1 MEDAGTTYPFL
12 RSCPYDLP
20 AEYDLPLHEAPV
32 SRITYNGKPAWLVRR
47 YSDVRTV
54 LAHPH
59 ISPVAES
66 PETKIRPG
74 AGHINTMDPPEHTE
88 LRMLVARNFTVA
100 RIEER
105 RPFVQGCV
113 DGLID
118 IMLEAP
124 KPVDLV
130 KSFARPLTS
139 MAICDVLGV
148 PYEQDHDFFY
158 EWLLAATTSTSEEAL
173 NSTSMKPIE
182 DYIDNLVSLKEKD
195 PDDRV
200 ISKLLVDARSGA
212 LTRREVAGIATMLM
226 GGGLHTTANMIGLS
240 VVVLLEHPEQL
251 AELRDDPT
259 LTAGAVEE
267 LLRYVDH
274 IRFANERVAVED
286 IEIGGQ
292 SIAKGEII
300 IAASEIANRDE
311 SAFGNPGTLDIHRM
325 SRNHLTFGH
334 GRHVCIG
341 APLARLELEV
351 SLSTLIRR
359 IPTMRLA
366 IPAEELPFRPM
377 HRVHGFDYLP
387 LTW

>member
-1 MEDAGTTYPFL
+1 
-12 RSCPYDLP
+12 
-20 AEYDLPLHEAPV
+20 V
-32 SRITYNGKPAWLVRR
+32 I
-47 YSDVRTV
+47 
-54 LAHPH
+54 
-59 ISPVAES
+59 PVADEA
-66 PETKIRPG
+66 TKRRPG

-105 RPFVQGCV
+105 RPFVQSCV

-118 IMLEAP
+118 AMLELP
-124 KPVDLV
+124 KPLDLV
-130 KSFARPLTS
+130 KFFARPLTS
-139 MAICDVLGV
+139 MVICDVLGV
-148 PYEQDHDFFY
+148 PYKQDHDFFY
-158 EWLLAATTSTSEEAL
+158 EWLLAAATSTSEEAL
-173 NSTSMKPIE
+173 TATSMAPIE
-182 DYIDNLVSLKEKD
+182 DYISNLVAMKEKD

-200 ISKLLVDARSGA
+200 ISKLLAESRSGR
-212 LTRREVAGIATMLM
+212 LTTREVAGMATMLM

-251 AELRDDPT
+251 AELRSDPT
-259 LTAGAVEE
+259 LTPGAVEE

-286 IEIGGQ
+286 IVIGGQ
-292 SIAKGEII
+292 PIAKGEII

-311 SAFGNPGTLDIHRM
+311 RAFGNPDTLDIRRM

-341 APLARLELEV
+341 APLARLELDV
-351 SLSTLIRR
+351 ALSTLICR

-366 IPAEELPFRPM
+366 IPADDLPFRPM